1 MFKKKLPDILQI
13 NNQKEF
19 DAIPDDYKGRIEIVG
34 RLERIVRSFD
44 DAYIVVSGNAV
55 IESCSGNAVIKY
67 CYDNAVIE
75 SCYDNAV
82 IKSCSGNA
90 VINAFGL
97 ASILSAMGSVIIT
110 THGINIV
117 RYFDDEKNL
126 KLKLSKKTTVIKL
139 KKQKPTA
146 KLFCEEYPVETKG
159 KNAILYKAVHKID
172 GRYFSD
178 RVNSF
183 EYIIGETKEHALGEE
198 KESCGAGLHVAHL
211 RWAVLFGKYWEDEA
225 ILECSVPL
233 SKIFVGNDC
242 DGKVRT
248 SELKV
253 LREVPKSEW

>member
-55 IESCSGNAVIKY
+55 IESCSGNAVIEY
-67 CYDNAVIE
+67 
-75 SCYDNAV
+75 
-82 IKSCSGNA
+82 CSGNA

-97 ASILSAMGSVIIT
+97 ASILSAMDGASIT
-110 THGINIV
+110 THGRNIV